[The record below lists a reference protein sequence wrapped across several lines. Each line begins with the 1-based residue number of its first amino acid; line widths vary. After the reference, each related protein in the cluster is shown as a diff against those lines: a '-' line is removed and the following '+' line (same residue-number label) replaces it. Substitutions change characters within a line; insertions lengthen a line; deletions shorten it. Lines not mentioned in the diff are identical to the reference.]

1 MRRAAAAS
9 ETQAL
14 GCRAI
19 ALPRFMF
26 DTNVFNRI
34 LDGVIPVTT
43 LTGRVEANVTHIQR
57 DELDRTKN
65 PERREALAKVFGE
78 VVAGALPT
86 GSFVLGVSR
95 LGEARLGGERVVPT
109 ASGIYGVSNYGQAR
123 YSANDNL
130 YAALRSRLDSV
141 NGQKSNNVQDALI
154 AETSIKEGHVLVTDD
169 TDLALVTKE
178 FGGRCLSVRE
188 LLSHCTQ

>member
-1 MRRAAAAS
+1 
-9 ETQAL
+9 
-14 GCRAI
+14 
-19 ALPRFMF
+19 MF

-34 LDGVIPVTT
+34 LDGVIPVTA
-43 LTGRVEANVTHIQR
+43 LTGRVEAYATHIQR

-65 PERREALAKVFGE
+65 PERRAALGKMFGE

-86 GSFVLGVSR
+86 DSSVLGVSR

-109 ASGIYGVSNYGQAR
+109 ASGVYGVSNYGQAG
-123 YSANDNL
+123 YSTNDNL
-130 YAALRSRLDSV
+130 YAALRDRLDSV
-141 NGQKSNNVQDALI
+141 NGQKSNNAQDALI

-178 FGGRCLSVRE
+178 FGGQCLSVGE
-188 LLSHCTQ
+188 LLSHYTQ